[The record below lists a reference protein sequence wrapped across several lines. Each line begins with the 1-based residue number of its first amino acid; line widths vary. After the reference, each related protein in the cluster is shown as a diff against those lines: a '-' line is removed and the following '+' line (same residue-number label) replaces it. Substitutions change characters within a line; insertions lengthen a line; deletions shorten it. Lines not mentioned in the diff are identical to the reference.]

1 MEIVATIFT
10 LLCVYWSVNKNIL
23 TWLAS
28 IVGAVAYMYIFV
40 EQNMWAQSV
49 LQIVFIAQSLYG
61 WVNWSK
67 NTDDNSVLKIES
79 LKSNRTELLNV
90 FYFPLL
96 WVSCFLISF
105 YTSSKYIWV
114 DSMLTTLSITAT
126 YYMSKRIIE
135 SWYIWIFVNVAY
147 IILFITLS
155 LYLSAV
161 LYLILL
167 ILSFRG
173 LKEWQAKSQI

>member
-28 IVGAVAYMYIFV
+28 IIGAVAYMYIFV

-79 LKSNRTELLNV
+79 LKSNRAELLNV

-96 WVSCFLISF
+96 WVACFLISF
-105 YTSSKYIWV
+105 YT
-114 DSMLTTLSITAT
+114 
-126 YYMSKRIIE
+126 
-135 SWYIWIFVNVAY
+135 
-147 IILFITLS
+147 
-155 LYLSAV
+155 
-161 LYLILL
+161 
-167 ILSFRG
+167 
-173 LKEWQAKSQI
+173 